1 MRVPLALRSRQRAR
15 SGSRHGLRYGL
26 AVAATVIVILI
37 LGVIAIAAVVRHPD
51 GHVSA
56 SQSTRGPGA
65 KPTPTDP
72 LVSMEFKCSASIGL
86 GISGAPP
93 VARVNAVRA
102 ERRAGF
108 DRVTIAFT
116 NARPGGVTVTAQNSA
131 TFVGADGS
139 PITLSGTSGT
149 LVTFK
154 GADSRTDYHGPAD
167 IKVDL
172 ATVLE
177 LRKVEDSG
185 TTVQWAVGVASPAC
199 FRAMFYSSPV
209 RLVVDFRAE

>member
-1 MRVPLALRSRQRAR
+1 RSDVRVPLALRSRPRAR

-51 GHVSA
+51 GQVSA

-86 GISGAPP
+86 GIS
-93 VARVNAVRA
+93 
-102 ERRAGF
+102 
-108 DRVTIAFT
+108 
-116 NARPGGVTVTAQNSA
+116 
-131 TFVGADGS
+131 
-139 PITLSGTSGT
+139 
-149 LVTFK
+149 
-154 GADSRTDYHGPAD
+154 
-167 IKVDL
+167 
-172 ATVLE
+172 
-177 LRKVEDSG
+177 
-185 TTVQWAVGVASPAC
+185 VQWAVGLASAAC